1 MLDSETGMAYVTDK
15 TGAVIVWPLDENG
28 DKIISQSVEVYTNG
42 EGNSSINMD
51 LQPVPDENG
60 LPIYYKDG
68 GVIWIENEWVT
79 DHGAC
84 EIARVRQGAYILE
97 ETAAP
102 LSDGYVQSASVGVI
116 VRDVSEKQSY
126 VMEDDYTKIE
136 VSKLD
141 MTSRKEIEGAVLTL
155 YEAYRVYDD
164 SDRGWH
170 LEILRDM
177 EDKPIVAERWVSEGN
192 VPHWIDHIMPGDYI
206 LQETRVPTK
215 AGYVT
220 AEEVEVTILETGE
233 VQGYVMED
241 DHTAVEVLKLDSRTG
256 AVMDNLHRA
265 TLALYEAQVDENGEV
280 QYRDDG
286 TILYHQEKKVYEWQ
300 TDDGSDVRKTAHQ
313 VTIPGGHS
321 YTAYDYEIEQ
331 VSGTSQAVCYITE
344 TGAMRF
350 EYLPVGKYV
359 LVEEQAP
366 YGYTVARTGLCT
378 SP

>member
-1 MLDSETGMAYVTDK
+1 MMIPTG
-15 TGAVIVWPLDENG
+15 
-28 DKIISQSVEVYTNG
+28 
-42 EGNSSINMD
+42 
-51 LQPVPDENG
+51 
-60 LPIYYKDG
+60 
-68 GVIWIENEWVT
+68 
-79 DHGAC
+79 
-84 EIARVRQGAYILE
+84 
-97 ETAAP
+97 
-102 LSDGYVQSASVGVI
+102 
-116 VRDVSEKQSY
+116 
-126 VMEDDYTKIE
+126 
-136 VSKLD
+136 
-141 MTSRKEIEGAVLTL
+141 
-155 YEAYRVYDD
+155 
-164 SDRGWH
+164 GWH

-366 YGYTVARTGLCT
+366 YGYTVAAPVYVPVLDVGSKERVQTITMTDEPIQVLLTKVNVAGGKEISGATVAVYRAKEDGTLAKHQNEKTKNGNLLYVTDTDGNLLQDEDGNHIPAMEYEEAYLVERWIFRLRRNIHEAGPERRQDTGRL
-378 SP
+378 